1 MTPLKRAKK
10 PLPKDSTLLLTDA
23 ETNTNV
29 KPKTDADAKTDAALT
44 TLQKHEGNWQ
54 SDKWMQGWLMLT
66 KHYVNADKNET
77 NCWLSAYIMK
87 RWRWEMITKGLVLKY

>member
-44 TLQKHEGNWQ
+44 TLQKHEGN
-54 SDKWMQGWLMLT
+54 
-66 KHYVNADKNET
+66 
-77 NCWLSAYIMK
+77 
-87 RWRWEMITKGLVLKY
+87 